1 LLYAVNESEH
11 LWRKSS
17 SLLLG
22 AVMNSEGGS
31 GEANRKRQIRTLL
44 HFSDIKSILNK
55 SEICYALLTW
65 NCPMSRSISSI
76 PSAIRARISAPA
88 QPRVWTPEDF
98 ADLGP
103 RTAVDQALH
112 RLVASR
118 ALRRIARGFYDIPQA
133 NRLTG
138 KPTYPNPRDVID
150 ALARKGKVRVVV
162 DGLTA
167 ANELGLTDAVPARIG
182 VLTDGR
188 MRPITLGNLTLDF
201 QAAAPSRLYWAGRP
215 AMRFVQALHWLRDML
230 PSDDGSLRKR
240 LISILKDPDHGRSIQ
255 DDLRSGLSA
264 LPEWM
269 RVIVRDLFQEAS
281 AGVSPP
287 GTKGKP
293 ARRSPALART
303 ITKKRV
309 SLSR

>member
-1 LLYAVNESEH
+1 
-11 LWRKSS
+11 
-17 SLLLG
+17 
-22 AVMNSEGGS
+22 
-31 GEANRKRQIRTLL
+31 
-44 HFSDIKSILNK
+44 
-55 SEICYALLTW
+55 
-65 NCPMSRSISSI
+65 MSTSASSI
-76 PSAIRARISAPA
+76 PAAIRDRISAPTY
-88 QPRVWTPEDF
+88 PRVWTPEDF

-112 RLVASR
+112 RLAASGD
-118 ALRRIARGFYDIPQA
+118 LRRIARGFYDTPQD

-150 ALARKGKVRVVV
+150 ALARKGKVRIVV

-167 ANELGLTDAVPARIG
+167 ANDLGLTDAVPARIA

-188 MRPITLGNLTLDF
+188 LRPITLGNLTLDF

-230 PSDDGSLRKR
+230 PSDDGTLRKR
-240 LISILKDPDHGRSIQ
+240 LVSILRDPDHGQAIQ
-255 DDLRSGLSA
+255 EDLRSGLSA

-269 RVIVRDLFQEAS
+269 RMIVRDLLQHVA
-281 AGVSPP
+281 AGVPP
-287 GTKGKP
+287 PAKKAQP
-293 ARRSPALART
+293 ARRSPAPAR
-303 ITKKRV
+303 ITKKQGV

>member
-1 LLYAVNESEH
+1 
-11 LWRKSS
+11 
-17 SLLLG
+17 
-22 AVMNSEGGS
+22 
-31 GEANRKRQIRTLL
+31 
-44 HFSDIKSILNK
+44 
-55 SEICYALLTW
+55 
-65 NCPMSRSISSI
+65 MSTSASSI
-76 PSAIRARISAPA
+76 PAAIRDRISAPA
-88 QPRVWTPEDF
+88 QQRVWTPEDF

-118 ALRRIARGFYDIPQA
+118 DLRRIARGFYDTPQD

-150 ALARKGKVRVVV
+150 ALTRKGKVRVVV

-167 ANELGLTDAVPARIG
+167 ANDLGLTDAVPARIG

-188 MRPITLGNLTLDF
+188 LRPITLGNLTLDF

-240 LISILKDPDHGRSIQ
+240 LVSILKDPDHGQSIQ

-269 RVIVRDLFQEAS
+269 RVIVRDLLQQVNAGASPPTQKTKPSRRAPAS
-281 AGVSPP
+281 APIM
-287 GTKGKP
+287 KR
-293 ARRSPALART
+293 ARGS
-303 ITKKRV
+303 
-309 SLSR
+309 SSR

>member
-1 LLYAVNESEH
+1 
-11 LWRKSS
+11 
-17 SLLLG
+17 
-22 AVMNSEGGS
+22 
-31 GEANRKRQIRTLL
+31 
-44 HFSDIKSILNK
+44 
-55 SEICYALLTW
+55 
-65 NCPMSRSISSI
+65 MSTQASSI
-76 PSAIRARISAPA
+76 PAAIRDRTSASA
-88 QPRVWTPEDF
+88 QPHVWTPEDF

-112 RLVASR
+112 RLVASKS
-118 ALRRIARGFYDIPQA
+118 LRRIARGFYDIPRD

-167 ANELGLTDAVPARIG
+167 ANDLGLTDAVPARIG

-188 MRPITLGNLTLDF
+188 LRPITLGNLTLDF

-240 LISILKDPDHGRSIQ
+240 LVSILKDPGHGQAIQ

-269 RVIVRDLFQEAS
+269 RMIVRDLLRQANAEAPPAVEKRKPLRCAS
-281 AGVSPP
+281 APVPIIQS
-287 GTKGKP
+287 
-293 ARRSPALART
+293 ARS
-303 ITKKRV
+303 
-309 SLSR
+309 SSSR

>member
-1 LLYAVNESEH
+1 MPTQA
-11 LWRKSS
+11 
-17 SLLLG
+17 
-22 AVMNSEGGS
+22 
-31 GEANRKRQIRTLL
+31 
-44 HFSDIKSILNK
+44 
-55 SEICYALLTW
+55 
-65 NCPMSRSISSI
+65 SSI
-76 PSAIRARISAPA
+76 PAAIRDRTSASA
-88 QPRVWTPEDF
+88 QQQVWTPEDF

-112 RLVASR
+112 RLVASKS
-118 ALRRIARGFYDIPQA
+118 LRRIARGFYDIPRD

-167 ANELGLTDAVPARIG
+167 ANDLGLTDAVPARIG

-188 MRPITLGNLTLDF
+188 LRPIALGNLTLDF

-240 LISILKDPDHGRSIQ
+240 LVSILKDPDHGQAIQ
-255 DDLRSGLSA
+255 NDLRNGLSA
-264 LPEWM
+264 MPEWM
-269 RVIVRDLFQEAS
+269 RVIVRDLLQQVS
-281 AGVSPP
+281 AGVPQSAK
-287 GTKGKP
+287 KGKP
-293 ARRSPALART
+293 ARRAPAPPP
-303 ITKKRV
+303 IIQKKRV

>member
-1 LLYAVNESEH
+1 MSAGEPKRVEEDSKADGVSSGFCCIFLTSEYTE
-11 LWRKSS
+11 K
-17 SLLLG
+17 
-22 AVMNSEGGS
+22 V
-31 GEANRKRQIRTLL
+31 RTLL
-44 HFSDIKSILNK
+44 HLSDK
-55 SEICYALLTW
+55 LLS
-65 NCPMSRSISSI
+65 MSTPAFSI
-76 PSAIRARISAPA
+76 PAAIRDRISAPH
-88 QPRVWTPEDF
+88 PRVWTPEDF

-118 ALRRIARGFYDIPQA
+118 SLRRIARGFYDTPQD

-150 ALARKGKVRVVV
+150 ALARKGKVRIVV

-167 ANELGLTDAVPARIG
+167 ANDLGLTDAVPARIG

-188 MRPITLGNLTLDF
+188 LRPITLGNLTLDF
-201 QAAAPSRLYWAGRP
+201 QSAAPSRLYWAGRP

-240 LISILKDPDHGRSIQ
+240 LVSILKDPDHGQAIQ

-269 RVIVRDLFQEAS
+269 RVIVRELFQQAS
-281 AGVSPP
+281 AGVSPSAP
-287 GTKGKP
+287 KEKP

-303 ITKKRV
+303 IKKKRV

>member
-1 LLYAVNESEH
+1 
-11 LWRKSS
+11 
-17 SLLLG
+17 
-22 AVMNSEGGS
+22 M
-31 GEANRKRQIRTLL
+31 
-44 HFSDIKSILNK
+44 SIL
-55 SEICYALLTW
+55 A
-65 NCPMSRSISSI
+65 SSI
-76 PSAIRARISAPA
+76 PTAIRARLSASA
-88 QPRVWTPEDF
+88 QQRVWTPEDF

-118 ALRRIARGFYDIPQA
+118 DLRRIARGFYDIPQD

-138 KPTYPNPRDVID
+138 KPTYPNPRDLID

-167 ANELGLTDAVPARIG
+167 ANDLGLTDAVPARIG

-188 MRPITLGNLTLDF
+188 MRPITLGNITLDF
-201 QAAAPSRLYWAGRP
+201 KTAAPSRLYWAGRA

-230 PSDDGSLRKR
+230 PSDDGSIRKR
-240 LISILKDPDHGRSIQ
+240 LVSILKDPDHGKAIQ

-269 RVIVRDLFQEAS
+269 RMTVRDLLQQVG
-281 AGVSPP
+281 AGVPP
-287 GTKGKP
+287 PAKKAKP
-293 ARRSPALART
+293 ARRSPSPARNLR
-303 ITKKRV
+303 KGV

>member
-1 LLYAVNESEH
+1 
-11 LWRKSS
+11 
-17 SLLLG
+17 
-22 AVMNSEGGS
+22 
-31 GEANRKRQIRTLL
+31 
-44 HFSDIKSILNK
+44 
-55 SEICYALLTW
+55 
-65 NCPMSRSISSI
+65 MSTPASSI
-76 PSAIRARISAPA
+76 PVAIRDRISGPT
-88 QPRVWTPEDF
+88 QPCVWTPEDF

-118 ALRRIARGFYDIPQA
+118 NLRRIARGFYDTPQD

-138 KPTYPNPRDVID
+138 KPTYPNPRYLID
-150 ALARKGKVRVVV
+150 ALARKGRVRVVV

-167 ANELGLTDAVPARIG
+167 ANDLGLTDAVPARIA

-230 PSDDGSLRKR
+230 PSDDGSLHRR
-240 LISILKDPDHGRSIQ
+240 LISILKDSNYGLAIQ
-255 DDLRSGLSA
+255 DDLRSGLSV

-269 RVIVRDLFQEAS
+269 RVIVRDLLQQ
-281 AGVSPP
+281 VNDVVPP
-287 GTKGKP
+287 PAKP
-293 ARRSPALART
+293 KSARRSPASASK
-303 ITKKRV
+303 IKKQRA
-309 SLSR
+309 SNSR

>member
-1 LLYAVNESEH
+1 MAIPPL
-11 LWRKSS
+11 
-17 SLLLG
+17 
-22 AVMNSEGGS
+22 
-31 GEANRKRQIRTLL
+31 
-44 HFSDIKSILNK
+44 
-55 SEICYALLTW
+55 
-65 NCPMSRSISSI
+65 SI
-76 PSAIRARISAPA
+76 PTAIRQRISAPA

-118 ALRRIARGFYDIPQA
+118 NLRRIARGFYDIPQN

-138 KPTYPNPRDVID
+138 KPARPNPRDVID
-150 ALARKGKVRVVV
+150 AIARKGKVRVVV

-167 ANELGLTDAVPARIG
+167 ANDLGLTDAVPARIG

-188 MRPITLGNLTLDF
+188 LRPITLGNLTLDF

-215 AMRFVQALHWLRDML
+215 AMRFVQALHWLRDLL
-230 PSDDGSLRKR
+230 PSDDGSLHRR
-240 LISILKDPDHGRSIQ
+240 LISILKDPHHGQAIQ

-269 RVIVRDLFQEAS
+269 RVIVRDLLQKAN
-281 AGVSPP
+281 AG
-287 GTKGKP
+287 
-293 ARRSPALART
+293 ASPADKAKPSRRAPAPASIIKKARG
-303 ITKKRV
+303 
-309 SLSR
+309 SSSR

>member
-1 LLYAVNESEH
+1 
-11 LWRKSS
+11 
-17 SLLLG
+17 
-22 AVMNSEGGS
+22 
-31 GEANRKRQIRTLL
+31 
-44 HFSDIKSILNK
+44 
-55 SEICYALLTW
+55 
-65 NCPMSRSISSI
+65 MSNPTSSI
-76 PSAIRARISAPA
+76 PAAIRDRISASPH
-88 QPRVWTPEDF
+88 PRVWTPEDF

-103 RTAVDQALH
+103 RNAVDQALH
-112 RLVASR
+112 RLVASSD
-118 ALRRIARGFYDIPQA
+118 LRRIARGFYDTPHDNA
-133 NRLTG
+133 LTG
-138 KPTYPNPRDVID
+138 KPTYPNPREVID

-167 ANELGLTDAVPARIG
+167 ANDLGLTDAVPAHIR

-188 MRPITLGNLTLDF
+188 MRPITLGNLTLNF

-240 LISILKDPDHGRSIQ
+240 LVSILKDPDHGQAIQ

-264 LPEWM
+264 LPEWV
-269 RVIVRDLFQEAS
+269 RVVVRELFQQ
-281 AGVSPP
+281 AGEMSPP
-287 GTKGKP
+287 TTKAKP